1 MRDKLLTFFRFKPGE
16 LGIVIT
22 LGVILFGNYTA
33 MGITKVIAVSGF
45 LSEVEDHYILLVW
58 AVDMVLIIMATGLQ
72 SLIIDRFDRIKLL
85 MAVLL
90 IFAGLYILLPLTF
103 LINGFPESIA
113 YTLIYLLNDQQWRFF
128 PVVFWILVND
138 LFDPASGRRLIPVIA
153 NFAFVGTIVGL
164 GIAGLDARVNFGPV
178 KLLYLNAFIFL
189 VGFVAA
195 YYGLRRVRL
204 VSVNRAAVSIKESI
218 SAGWDFIKTVPAFAY
233 QALGM
238 LATGVVMTI
247 LLYDAL
253 SDAKFD
259 LTNVEGGFQSFYAT
273 YNLLIAGVSIIV
285 QSLTRR
291 IIEKLSLKNSF
302 LIQPVVMVFATVMNF
317 FVPGYLSSATGQGV
331 GRVSYDTLDLSN
343 RKAFQALVPNEKRGR
358 VSMFID
364 AHLPSLGTIF
374 GSLITF
380 GIITTG
386 LSLSWNRELF
396 SLIYLGF
403 GIALSSFAL
412 WAVFGS
418 RRTYDES
425 MLNWKLKRRTRGSS
439 GVLDKLDFS
448 DGNEK

>member
-1 MRDKLLTFFRFKPGE
+1 MRDRLIKIFRFKPGE
-16 LGIVIT
+16 LSLVLT
-22 LGVILFGNYTA
+22 LGVILFGNYAA

-45 LSEVEDHYILLVW
+45 LSEVSDQYILLVW
-58 AVDMVLIIMATGLQ
+58 AIDMVLIILATGLQ
-72 SLIIDRFDRIKLL
+72 SLIIDRYDRIKL
-85 MAVLL
+85 MMSVLL
-90 IFAGLYILLPLTF
+90 IFTGLYALLPLTF
-103 LINGFPESIA
+103 IFESFPKPIA
-113 YTLIYLLNDQQWRFF
+113 YSLIYLLNDQQWRFF

-138 LFDPASGRRLIPVIA
+138 IFDPASGRRLLPIIA

-164 GIAGLDARVNFGPV
+164 GVAGLDARMKFGPE
-178 KLLYLNAFIFL
+178 KLLYLNAMIFF
-189 VGFVAA
+189 VGFMIA
-195 YYGLRRVRL
+195 YFRLRRVRI
-204 VSVNRAAVSIKESI
+204 VSANQAAVSIRETF

-238 LATGVVMTI
+238 LAAGAVMTI

-259 LTNVEGGFQSFYAT
+259 LGDGFQAFYAN

-285 QSLTRR
+285 QALTKR
-291 IIEKLSLKNSF
+291 IIDKLTLKNSF
-302 LIQPVVMVFATVMNF
+302 LIQPIMMSLATVVNF
-317 FVPGYLSSATGQGV
+317 FFPGYVSSATSQGIS
-331 GRVSYDTLDLSN
+331 RVSYDTIDLSN
-343 RKAFQALVPNEKRGR
+343 RKAFQALVPNERRGR

-364 AHLPSLGTIF
+364 AYLPSFGTII

-380 GIITTG
+380 GIITAG
-386 LSLSWNRELF
+386 LGLKLNRELY

-403 GIALSSFAL
+403 GVALSLFAL
-412 WAVFGS
+412 WAISHV

-448 DGNEK
+448 DMDKE